1 MTGGII
7 AGTMS
12 AGAMTGGAITV
23 ITIAEATASGPL
35 ATRIQAPTRHS
46 GTNTTIDEV
55 KIHVSTQD
63 L

>member
-23 ITIAEATASGPL
+23 ITIADATASG
-35 ATRIQAPTRHS
+35 RSRHAF
-46 GTNTTIDEV
+46 GHQHD
-55 KIHVSTQD
+55 D
-63 L
+63 R